1 MKKLVVHLPRRITA
15 PQALDL
21 RRLSDAASE
30 ASEASGRSGRR
41 KNSEASEVSEVSEE
55 RPFLVK
61 FSGNSIENLRLIK
74 D

>member
-1 MKKLVVHLPRRITA
+1 MFCYFLIISPIFPMKKMVVHLPRRITA

-30 ASEASGRSGRR
+30 ASEAFEAPGGRR
-41 KNSEASEVSEVSEE
+41 RTNSEASEVSEVSEDWE
-55 RPFLVK
+55 
-61 FSGNSIENLRLIK
+61 I

>member
-1 MKKLVVHLPRRITA
+1 MFCYFLIISPIFPMKKLVVHLPRRITA

-30 ASEASGRSGRR
+30 ASEAPGGRR
-41 KNSEASEVSEVSEE
+41 RTNSEASEVSEVSEDWE
-55 RPFLVK
+55 
-61 FSGNSIENLRLIK
+61 I